1 MARAR
6 NIKPGFFRN
15 ADLVELPAETR
26 LFFVGLWT
34 IADRAGRLED
44 RPKQIKM
51 ELFPADSFDCDA
63 MLNELASIGMVARY
77 ESGGKRYVQVV
88 NFVKHQNP
96 HRDEKASTIPDRNGK
111 YATSEIT
118 PTKNC
123 ASTVQTLCTD
133 DASTVAIG
141 LNPESL
147 IPEEKIEANASV
159 AGKPAVVAAAQPSC
173 PADDLISLYHELM
186 PLNPP
191 VKVINDARRKAIRA
205 RWKEA
210 ALLTCQPFGYDNRQD
225 GILAWR
231 RFFEVCSE
239 SEFLTGR
246 ASAMPGK
253 PPFVADIDFLFS
265 PSGFAKCL
273 ENKYHRE
280 AA

>member
-1 MARAR
+1 MARIR
-6 NIKPGFFRN
+6 TIKPEFFRHE
-15 ADLVELPAETR
+15 ALQDLEIANPGMYPMMVFEALWGHCDSKGRFEWKPRTLKLDILPFLPFDMAETLAILEKAGMLHR
-26 LFFVGLWT
+26 YTVDGKEYGLIDT
-34 IADRAGRLED
+34 FE
-44 RPKQIKM
+44 
-51 ELFPADSFDCDA
+51 
-63 MLNELASIGMVARY
+63 
-77 ESGGKRYVQVV
+77 
-88 NFVKHQNP
+88 KHQ
-96 HRDEKASTIPDRNGK
+96 RLSGKELTEGEKFPSPINKTTVKQWGSAG
-111 YATSEIT
+111 EI
-118 PTKNC
+118 
-123 ASTVQTLCTD
+123 
-133 DASTVAIG
+133 
-141 LNPESL
+141 PESQEGKGR
-147 IPEEKIEANASV
+147 EEEGIEANASV